1 MLCRV
6 GVYSHESAPPH
17 VAQSV
22 QQTHGSGARR
32 LVHVHGAE
40 DVHDQIHDQIRG
52 KGARGIPNSVRLF
65 QIRLMMR
72 SMLYDGGDGDGPVHD

>member
-6 GVYSHESAPPH
+6 GVYSHESAARH
-17 VAQSV
+17 VEQSV
-22 QQTHGSGARR
+22 QTHGSGARR
-32 LVHVHGAE
+32 LVHGAE
-40 DVHDQIHDQIRG
+40 DVHDQIHDQIRV

-72 SMLYDGGDGDGPVHD
+72 SMLYDGGGPVHD

>member
-1 MLCRV
+1 MHVV
-6 GVYSHESAPPH
+6 GVYSHGSAARH

-22 QQTHGSGARR
+22 QTHGSGARR
-32 LVHVHGAE
+32 LVHGAE
-40 DVHDQIHDQIRG
+40 DVHNQIRG
-52 KGARGIPNSVRLF
+52 KGARGVRLF